1 MDFIIDVQRMYLLK
15 DSLWNGF
22 FLHGGAIA
30 KIATNYGP
38 LPAGITRFGSVFFK
52 KCPRCIAE
60 REKSIMSDPV
70 LDRDE
75 VKSLAV
81 MKD

>member
-1 MDFIIDVQRMYLLK
+1 
-15 DSLWNGF
+15 
-22 FLHGGAIA
+22 
-30 KIATNYGP
+30 
-38 LPAGITRFGSVFFK
+38 
-52 KCPRCIAE
+52 PRCIAE
-60 REKSIMSDPV
+60 HEKSIMSDPV